1 MSTESCLEE
10 FTGLFREVMD
20 NPGISLTRELSAKD
34 VPGWDSLF
42 NVSLIVAVERH
53 FKIKVFLG
61 ELDKLRTVGDLVD
74 LIHRKVRARSGR

>member
-1 MSTESCLEE
+1 MSAEDRFEE
-10 FTGLFREVMD
+10 FTSLFRKAMD
-20 NPGISLTRELSAKD
+20 NPSITLTRDLSAKD

-42 NVSLIVAVERH
+42 QVSLIVAVERH

-74 LIHRKVRARSGR
+74 LIDRKVAARLQR